1 MRTLALPAAKSAP
14 ATPWAGRIVTAIP
27 VLFLAF
33 DTVIKLLQLQPV
45 AESFARLGYPTSSA
59 VVVGTLELVCLALYL
74 LPRTALVGVVLLTGY
89 LGGAVASHLRV
100 GDPLLSHILFPTYVA
115 ALLWVGLVL
124 RDARLRSLLR

>member
-1 MRTLALPAAKSAP
+1 MRTLALPDVKSVS

-33 DTVIKLLQLQPV
+33 DIIIKLLRLQPV
-45 AESFARLGYPTSSA
+45 TASFVRLGYPTSSA
-59 VVVGTLELVCLALYL
+59 LAIGTLELVCLALYL
-74 LPRTALVGVVLLTGY
+74 VPRTALVGVVLLTGY
-89 LGGAVASHLRV
+89 LGGAVASHLRI

-115 ALLWVGLVL
+115 ALLWGGLVL